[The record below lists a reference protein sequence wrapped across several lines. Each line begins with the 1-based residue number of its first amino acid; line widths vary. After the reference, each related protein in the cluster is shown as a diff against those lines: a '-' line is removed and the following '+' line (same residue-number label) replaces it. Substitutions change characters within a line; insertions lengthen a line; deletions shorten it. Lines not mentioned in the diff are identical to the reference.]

1 MRVPFIRKL
10 SPTQERARARAA
22 GTAAAAVADVSSEG
36 FVPTD
41 TTTAAFFD
49 VDNTMM
55 MGASI
60 FHFAKGLATRKFF
73 TTGDI
78 ARMVYQQAK
87 FRMIGAEN
95 TDDIHSSRDRALA
108 FVKDVEVAQITT
120 LGEEIYDEEMAQ
132 KIYSGTRSLAQ
143 MHLDAG
149 QRVWLVT
156 ATPVELATV
165 IADRLGLTGALG
177 TVAEHVDGK
186 YTGRLV
192 GEMMHGNAKAE
203 AITALAEREGLDL
216 SRCTAYSDSIN
227 DLPMLTLVG
236 RAVAVNPD
244 PDLRKEAIE
253 RGWEIRD
260 YRTGRKVVKIGALTT
275 LVGAATTGT
284 VIGGIALYRATH
296 RRSERH
302 KQPQEPEPRL
312 RRMSVRVREA
322 ARTVAPE
329 FAHERGR

>member
-1 MRVPFIRKL
+1 MRLPFVSK
-10 SPTQERARARAA
+10 PTGADERARARAA
-22 GTAAAAVADVSSEG
+22 GTAAAAVADVGSDA
-36 FVPTD
+36 VPTSD
-41 TTTAAFFD
+41 PHAAAFFD

-60 FHFAKGLATRKFF
+60 FHFAKGLATRRFF
-73 TTGDI
+73 TTADI

-108 FVKDVEVAQITT
+108 FVKDVEVARINAH
-120 LGEEIYDEEMAQ
+120 GAEIYDEEMAQ
-132 KIYSGTRSLAQ
+132 KIYSGTRALAQ
-143 MHLDAG
+143 MHVDAG

-192 GEMMHGNAKAE
+192 GEMMHGSAKAE
-203 AITALAEREGLDL
+203 AISALAEREGLDL
-216 SRCTAYSDSIN
+216 SRCTAYSDSVN

-244 PDLRKEAIE
+244 PDLRKEAME

-275 LVGAATTGT
+275 LAGTAAAAAA
-284 VIGGIALYRATH
+284 IGGVAAYRALRLYA
-296 RRSERH
+296 RRNQ
-302 KQPQEPEPRL
+302 QPAITTRI
-312 RRMSVRVREA
+312 RRMSDRVRAAAHTASTESVRVL
-322 ARTVAPE
+322 
-329 FAHERGR
+329 GR

>member
-1 MRVPFIRKL
+1 MRLPWISR
-10 SPTQERARARAA
+10 SPAEARARARVA
-22 GTAAAAVADVSSEG
+22 GRASAAAADVDPPVERA
-36 FVPTD
+36 VPVDPTA
-41 TTTAAFFD
+41 AAFFD

-60 FHFAKGLATRKFF
+60 FHFAKGLAARKFF
-73 TTGDI
+73 TTRDLASMI
-78 ARMVYQQAK
+78 YQQVK
-87 FRMIGAEN
+87 FRVVGAEN
-95 TDDIHSSRDRALA
+95 TDDIHSSRDKALA
-108 FVKDVEVAQITT
+108 FVTDVEVEEIRR

-132 KIYSGTRSLAQ
+132 KVYSGTRSLAQ

-177 TVAEHVDGK
+177 TVAEQVDGR

-192 GEMMHGNAKAE
+192 GEMMHGSAKAE
-203 AITALAEREGLDL
+203 AITALARREGLDL
-216 SRCTAYSDSIN
+216 SRCTAYSDSVN

-244 PDLRKEAIE
+244 PDLRREAVE

-260 YRTGRKVVKIGALTT
+260 YRTGRRAVKVGALTT
-275 LVGAATTGT
+275 LAGGATAGAVVGSL
-284 VIGGIALYRATH
+284 ALWRAVQ
-296 RRSERH
+296 RRRAL
-302 KQPQEPEPRL
+302 PEL
-312 RRMSVRVREA
+312 D
-322 ARTVAPE
+322 
-329 FAHERGR
+329 

>member
-1 MRVPFIRKL
+1 MRLPFVKRL
-10 SPTQERARARAA
+10 SPSEERARARAA
-22 GTAAAAVADVSSEG
+22 GTASAAVAEVSTAGVLTSD
-36 FVPTD
+36 PTA
-41 TTTAAFFD
+41 AAFFD

-60 FHFAKGLATRKFF
+60 FHFAKGLAARKFF
-73 TTGDI
+73 TTGAV
-78 ARMVYQQAK
+78 ARMIYQQTK
-87 FRMIGAEN
+87 FRISGAEN
-95 TDDIHSSRDRALA
+95 TDDIQSSRDRALA
-108 FVKDVEVAQITT
+108 FVKDVDVARITA

-177 TVAEHVDGK
+177 TVAEHVEGR

-192 GEMMHGNAKAE
+192 GEMMHGSAKAE
-203 AITALAEREGLDL
+203 AITALAAQEGLDL

-244 PDLRKEAIE
+244 PDLRKAAIE
-253 RGWEIRD
+253 HGWEIRD
-260 YRTGRKVVKIGALTT
+260 YRTGRKVVKIGALAT
-275 LVGAATTGT
+275 LVGGAAAGGA
-284 VIGGIALYRATH
+284 VGGIALYRAL
-296 RRSERH
+296 RRRAER
-302 KQPQEPEPRL
+302 PEPL
-312 RRMSVRVREA
+312 PARRTSDRVREA
-322 ARTVAPE
+322 VRTA
-329 FAHERGR
+329 ATGSALARGR

>member
-1 MRVPFIRKL
+1 MRVPFISKL
-10 SPTQERARARAA
+10 TPSEERARAKAA
-22 GTAAAAVADVSSEG
+22 GTASAAVADVSTEG
-36 FVPTD
+36 MVAFDPTA
-41 TTTAAFFD
+41 AAFFD

-60 FHFAKGLATRKFF
+60 FHFAKGLAARKFL

-87 FRMIGAEN
+87 FRMSGAEN
-95 TDDIHSSRDRALA
+95 ADDIQSSRERALT
-108 FVKDVEVAQITT
+108 FVKDVDVARITA

-143 MHLDAG
+143 MHVDAG

-156 ATPVELATV
+156 ATPVELASV

-177 TVAEHVDGK
+177 TVAEHVNGK

-192 GEMMHGNAKAE
+192 GEMMHGSAKAE
-203 AITALAEREGLDL
+203 AVTALAKREGLEL

-236 RAVAVNPD
+236 RAVVVNPD
-244 PDLRKEAIE
+244 PDLRKEAVE
-253 RGWEIRD
+253 RGWEIRE
-260 YRTGRKVVKIGALTT
+260 YRTGRKVIRIGALATV
-275 LVGAATTGT
+275 VGAATAGAI
-284 VIGGIALYRATH
+284 VGGIAIYRTAP
-296 RRSERH
+296 RRWTR
-302 KQPQEPEPRL
+302 KAPPPQPEVRL
-312 RRMSVRVREA
+312 RRMSGRVRVA
-322 ARTVAPE
+322 GRTTATESVP
-329 FAHERGR
+329 